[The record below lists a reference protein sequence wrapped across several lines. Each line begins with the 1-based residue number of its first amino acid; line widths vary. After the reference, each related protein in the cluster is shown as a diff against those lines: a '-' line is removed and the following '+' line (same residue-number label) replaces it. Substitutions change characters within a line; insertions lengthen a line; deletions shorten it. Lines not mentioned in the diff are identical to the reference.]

1 MSSQWSQEAARQWD
15 SFAAD
20 WHKRSEQM
28 WEKGSR
34 STILP
39 FFMRHVA
46 PGRGPIL
53 DAGCGD
59 GYASCKLAGHGYT
72 VEGVDI
78 AGEMI
83 RLAEERKKH
92 FPENVQFQT
101 ADISKLPFADGT
113 FAGVMSINVVEFT
126 PAPLKALLEL
136 RRVLA
141 PGGILVI
148 GILGPTAGPRAHSY
162 RRLYEENTIQ
172 NTMMPWEAKQLAA
185 ENGFALLAEEPVY
198 KEGITP
204 DIAGRLS
211 VELREAVSFLTL
223 FALQKPKQSD

>member
-83 RLAEERKKH
+83 RLAEERKS
-92 FPENVQFQT
+92 
-101 ADISKLPFADGT
+101 ISRKMFSFRQQISA
-113 FAGVMSINVVEFT
+113 SC
-126 PAPLKALLEL
+126 
-136 RRVLA
+136 
-141 PGGILVI
+141 
-148 GILGPTAGPRAHSY
+148 
-162 RRLYEENTIQ
+162 RLQ
-172 NTMMPWEAKQLAA
+172 M
-185 ENGFALLAEEPVY
+185 V
-198 KEGITP
+198 
-204 DIAGRLS
+204 RLQ
-211 VELREAVSFLTL
+211 V
-223 FALQKPKQSD
+223 

>member
-1 MSSQWSQEAARQWD
+1 MAGSWSQEAARQWD

-20 WHKRSEQM
+20 WRRRSEQM

-34 STILP
+34 RTILP
-39 FFMRHVA
+39 FLLRHVS
-46 PGRGPIL
+46 PGQGPIL

-59 GYASCKLAGHGYT
+59 GYASCKLAELGYT
-72 VEGVDI
+72 VEGIDI

-83 RLAEERKKH
+83 RLAQERRTP
-92 FPENVQFQT
+92 FPERVHFQT
-101 ADISKLPFADGT
+101 ADVSKLPFADDT
-113 FAGVMSINVVEFT
+113 FAAGLSINVVEFT
-126 PAPLKALLEL
+126 PAPLKALREL

-141 PGGILVI
+141 PGGILVL

-162 RRLYEENTIQ
+162 RRLYEEQTIQ
-172 NTMMPWEAKQLAA
+172 NTMMPWEAKQLAT
-185 ENGFALLAEEPVY
+185 ENGFVLLAEEPVY
-198 KEGITP
+198 KEGVTP

-223 FALQKPKQSD
+223 FALQKQTD

>member
-1 MSSQWSQEAARQWD
+1 MSDQWSKEAARQWD
-15 SFAAD
+15 EFAAD

-39 FFMRHVA
+39 FLQRHVSA
-46 PGRGPIL
+46 EQGPIL

-59 GYASCKLAGHGYT
+59 GYASCKLAEHGYQ
-72 VEGVDI
+72 VQGVDI

-83 RLAEERKKH
+83 RLAQSRQTA
-92 FPENVQFQT
+92 FPENVRFQT

-113 FAGVMSINVVEFT
+113 FAAVMSINVVEFA
-126 PAPLKALLEL
+126 PAPLQALLEL
-136 RRVLA
+136 HRVLV
-141 PGGILVI
+141 PGGILI
-148 GILGPTAGPRAHSY
+148 LGILGPTAGPRAHSY

-185 ENGFALLAEEPVY
+185 ENGFVLLAEEPVY

-223 FALQKPKQSD
+223 FALLKQ

>member
-1 MSSQWSQEAARQWD
+1 MSGQWSKEAARQWD
-15 SFAAD
+15 EFAAD

-39 FFMRHVA
+39 FLQRHVSA
-46 PGRGPIL
+46 EQGPIL

-59 GYASCKLAGHGYT
+59 GYASCKLAEYGYQ
-72 VEGVDI
+72 VQGVDI

-83 RLAEERKKH
+83 RLAQSRQTT
-92 FPENVQFQT
+92 FPENVRFQT

-113 FAGVMSINVVEFT
+113 FAAVMSINVVEFA
-126 PAPLKALLEL
+126 PAPLQALLEL
-136 RRVLA
+136 YRVLA
-141 PGGILVI
+141 PGGILI
-148 GILGPTAGPRAHSY
+148 LGILGPTAGPRAHSY

-185 ENGFALLAEEPVY
+185 ENGFVLLAEEPVY

-223 FALQKPKQSD
+223 FALQKQ